1 MFIDYSKIVTEDLRL
16 YVNAT
21 QLAELKDVA
30 SKERT
35 YLNNRYHK
43 DTLRTILARKAEETV
58 YVNARHQT
66 RNNIEKAI
74 IASEIVFD
82 SQKFAETL
90 LNCEFDINTL
100 QTYIKLLN
108 YLKAKVA
115 NDDID
120 QNDEKYL
127 VIADNFAKRLV
138 KHFIKFNGVS
148 SQNIIINKINEIL
161 SFEPELLDTEGKKNS
176 RK

>member
-1 MFIDYSKIVTEDLRL
+1 MFIDYSKIITEDLRL

-82 SQKFAETL
+82 SQKFAEIL